1 MTLAREGFEI
11 AQWAGQSSA
20 AAALA
25 QMAARQA
32 KGTGALAQ
40 VVRERQD
47 LERQWR
53 TLDARLNDAV
63 AKGDVALSAALRSEL
78 SGLNAKFA
86 AIDAR
91 LAREFPDYA
100 ALANPKPLSVAA
112 AQALLGPD
120 EALFLTIDA
129 SRRVFRL
136 AGDED
141 RRPLGEACAQPERHR
156 RQGAGAALRARL

>member
-53 TLDARLNDAV
+53 ALDARLNDAV

-100 ALANPKPLSVAA
+100 ALSNPKPLSVAA
-112 AQALLGPD
+112 AQALLGAD
-120 EALFLTIDA
+120 EALFLTID
-129 SRRVFRL
+129 V
-136 AGDED
+136 D
-141 RRPLGEACAQPERHR
+141 RRTSLSPGW
-156 RQGAGAALRARL
+156 